1 MSDANLVSK
10 HYTHGRLLDTIRT
23 GVEALGKSPDTVSVE
38 DLGPVDEF
46 HIGGRVA
53 TESFLDQL
61 GLRTEDHVLDVGC
74 GLGGAS
80 RFVAQR
86 YGCRVTGID
95 LTREY
100 IETGRVLCSWVGLE
114 DRIALD
120 QGDATALSY
129 SDGAFDKAYMMHV
142 GMNIADKQRL
152 IAELHRVIRP
162 GGCLGIYDV
171 MRIGNGDLTLPVPW
185 AASADANAVASP
197 DEYKDT
203 LKAAGFQLLAE
214 RNRREFAVE
223 FFARLQANAA
233 TAQGPPPLGL
243 HILMGETAPVK
254 VKNMIENI
262 SENRV
267 APVELIAEKLS

>member
-10 HYTHGRLLDTIRT
+10 HYTHGQLLDTIRA

-38 DLGPVDEF
+38 DLGPVEEF

-262 SENRV
+262 TENRV